1 MAKRQTAVAAR
12 MDRKAAPH
20 DKAAAAAKSAK
31 HVMAAAAAGSALLPG
46 AGPAVAAGFASGAA
60 LARKSENEASTKAA
74 NIRNRASAIDY
85 LAKRKTSPQTKAAE
99 TSREARDQKP
109 ATADAKGPQAT
120 GRTKAYIDAMGRN
133 YANGRAIKGK

>member
-1 MAKRQTAVAAR
+1 MAKRKTAVAAR
-12 MDRKAAPH
+12 MDKAAVPH
-20 DKAAAAAKSAK
+20 DKAAAGARSAK
-31 HVMAAAAAGSALLPG
+31 KGMAVAAGGAMLLPG

-60 LARKSENEASTKAA
+60 LARKSESEASTKAA

-85 LAKRKTSPQTKAAE
+85 LAKRRTSPQTKAAE

-120 GRTKAYIDAMGRN
+120 GRTKAYIDSLGRN
-133 YANGRAIKGK
+133 YANGRAVNPR